1 MVIGEGAECEENMNI
16 TISNTSNAAIYEQ
29 IVAQVKDGIIRKE
42 LQADEPLPS
51 IRALARDL
59 QISVI
64 TTKRAYEQLE
74 AEGLIYSQPGKGFY
88 VSQSKTAILKEKR
101 VQGLEEQMADLV
113 KQCKNAELTKEE
125 IIGLIEVLY
134 DE

>member
-1 MVIGEGAECEENMNI
+1 MNI

-29 IVAQVKDGIIRKE
+29 IVAQIKDGIIRRE
-42 LQADEPLPS
+42 LQPEQALPS
-51 IRALARDL
+51 IRSLARDL

-88 VSQSKTAILKEKR
+88 VSHSKTNILKEKR
-101 VQGLEEQMADLV
+101 VQGLEEQMADLIR
-113 KQCKNAELTKEE
+113 QCKNAELTKEE

>member
-1 MVIGEGAECEENMNI
+1 MNI

-29 IVAQVKDGIIRKE
+29 IVAQIKYGIIRRE
-42 LQADEPLPS
+42 LQPEQALPS
-51 IRALARDL
+51 IRSLARDL

-88 VSQSKTAILKEKR
+88 VSHSKTNILKEKR
-101 VQGLEEQMADLV
+101 VQGLEEQMADLIR
-113 KQCKNAELTKEE
+113 QCKNAELTKEE

>member
-1 MVIGEGAECEENMNI
+1 MNI

-29 IVAQVKDGIIRKE
+29 IVAQIKDGIIRRE
-42 LQADEPLPS
+42 LQPEQALPS
-51 IRALARDL
+51 IRSLARDL

-88 VSQSKTAILKEKR
+88 VSHSKTDILKEKR
-101 VQGLEEQMADLV
+101 VQGLEEQMADLIR
-113 KQCKNAELTKEE
+113 QCQNAELTKEE